1 MKRAPSRIMSISNP
15 NTSVQPYLFFGGRC
29 EEALDFYRNAV
40 GAEVQM
46 LTRFKESPEP
56 HGLPDCFDDKIM
68 HATVRIGKTT
78 LMASDGQCEGNQDF
92 EGFALSITV
101 PNETEA
107 ERVFAALGEGGL
119 ITMPLEKTRSEEHTS
134 ELQSRE
140 NLVCRLLLE

>member
-1 MKRAPSRIMSISNP
+1 MSISSS

-29 EEALDFYRNAV
+29 EEALEFYRSAI
-40 GAEVQM
+40 GAEIEM

-56 HGLPDCFDDKIM
+56 QGLPDCFENKVM
-68 HATVRIGKTT
+68 HATVRIGKTI

-101 PNETEA
+101 PNEAEA

-119 ITMPLEKTRSEEHTS
+119 ITMPLEKTFWTAKFGM
-134 ELQSRE
+134 LQDRFGVGWMISVERKPGA
-140 NLVCRLLLE
+140 

>member
-1 MKRAPSRIMSISNP
+1 VRHLGLCRYPIPTRQFNLISSSAAVVKKHSIFIAMRSVRKFKCSRVSRRAR
-15 NTSVQPYLFFGGRC
+15 
-29 EEALDFYRNAV
+29 
-40 GAEVQM
+40 
-46 LTRFKESPEP
+46 P

-119 ITMPLEKTRSEEHTS
+119 
-134 ELQSRE
+134 
-140 NLVCRLLLE
+140 